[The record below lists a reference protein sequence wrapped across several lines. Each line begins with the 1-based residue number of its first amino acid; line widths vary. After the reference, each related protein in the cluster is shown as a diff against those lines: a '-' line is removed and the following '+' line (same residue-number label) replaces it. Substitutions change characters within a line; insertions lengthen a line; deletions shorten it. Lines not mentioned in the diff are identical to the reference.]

1 MNRARQLLSRA
12 WSVARTVL
20 AALAAVCAAALIF
33 SAAAHGLAGV
43 KRASDAVPGLV
54 RWPL

>member
-1 MNRARQLLSRA
+1 MNRLHAIYRIVR
-12 WSVARTVL
+12 L
-20 AALAAVCAAALIF
+20 ALTALAAVCAAGVIL
-33 SAAAHGLAGV
+33 SAAAHGLAGL

>member
-1 MNRARQLLSRA
+1 MNSLRCAYRAIRLL
-12 WSVARTVL
+12 V
-20 AALAAVCAAALIF
+20 AALAAVGAAALILG
-33 SAAAHGLAGV
+33 AAAHGLAGV

>member
-1 MNRARQLLSRA
+1 VKHARQLVARA
-12 WSVARTVL
+12 WSIARTVL
-20 AALAAVCAAALIF
+20 AALAAVCAAGLIL